1 MAELKALV
9 ANPEDR
15 VGQVVRPGPAMGL
28 LDGYMASLASLKE
41 PPSAELGTVIGV
53 HLLDLVAAALG
64 PTAEGQ
70 EIIAGRGLK
79 AARLRVVL
87 AEIARRFGNP
97 DLDVDAIAS
106 GVGLSRRSVQ
116 RLLEETGKPFTE
128 QVTERRL
135 QRAYVMLSD
144 PAFLHLRNHRDRAR
158 RRLWRRLP
166 FQSLVPAAVWR
177 HADGR
182 PGGGGTRQTRLKG
195 PNTYSKLCA
204 QQPRSVLA
212 GNFFRLGSI
221 AARIRWII
229 EPLNV
234 TLLTEGPAIVQFI
247 ADQVPS
253 KRLAPNGTIERTKLQ
268 AWLNFFSSEMH
279 KGAFGPL
286 FYKGIS
292 EESKVVFRRRLRARF
307 AHLDQHL
314 ADHEYLIGNEFTI
327 ADAHFF
333 AVTNWAPRVDFDLSQ
348 YPKVLAHHARIAARP
363 TVRAAMEAE
372 GPIPGAGS

>member
-1 MAELKALV
+1 VAELKALV

-15 VGQVVRPGPAMGL
+15 VSQVVRPGPAMGL

-144 PAFLHLRNHRDRAR
+144 PAFLHLRIIDIALAAGFGDVSHFN
-158 RRLWRRLP
+158 RL
-166 FQSLVPAAVWR
+166 
-177 HADGR
+177 
-182 PGGGGTRQTRLKG
+182 
-195 PNTYSKLCA
+195 
-204 QQPRSVLA
+204 
-212 GNFFRLGSI
+212 
-221 AARIRWII
+221 
-229 EPLNV
+229 
-234 TLLTEGPAIVQFI
+234 
-247 ADQVPS
+247 
-253 KRLAPNGTIERTKLQ
+253 
-268 AWLNFFSSEMH
+268 
-279 KGAFGPL
+279 
-286 FYKGIS
+286 
-292 EESKVVFRRRLRARF
+292 FRRRVA
-307 AHLDQHL
+307 
-314 ADHEYLIGNEFTI
+314 
-327 ADAHFF
+327 
-333 AVTNWAPRVDFDLSQ
+333 
-348 YPKVLAHHARIAARP
+348 KP
-363 TVRAAMEAE
+363 TPGE
-372 GPIPGAGS
+372 G